1 LNATAEGARD
11 DAGPGA
17 ILDGLIEWLN
27 TDLMSL
33 GGAPVTPGKILLA
46 IVVIA
51 AAVPLANAVRR
62 LVERRMA
69 PTAVTSDAVQLI
81 ARVVFYAIVGVAAM
95 TAIGILGVPLTAF
108 AFVSGAIAI
117 GVGFGAQNINT
128 NFISGWIL
136 MGERPIRIGDFV
148 ELQDAR
154 GTVEQIHNR
163 YTRIRRV
170 DGVHMLVPNSWI
182 LENTVINWTLVDRK
196 IRTAVAVGVEYGAP
210 VQRVHDLMLAAVAG
224 RGGVLAEPAP
234 RVYFEDFGDN
244 ALMFEAVFWCEA
256 ASEKD
261 ARGLRSEIRFAIDAA
276 FAAESIVIAFPQRDV
291 HIDGTL
297 RLERGRSER

>member
-117 GVGFGAQNINT
+117 GVGFGAQNIIN

>member
-117 GVGFGAQNINT
+117 GVGFGAQNIIN

-291 HIDGTL
+291 HIDGKL